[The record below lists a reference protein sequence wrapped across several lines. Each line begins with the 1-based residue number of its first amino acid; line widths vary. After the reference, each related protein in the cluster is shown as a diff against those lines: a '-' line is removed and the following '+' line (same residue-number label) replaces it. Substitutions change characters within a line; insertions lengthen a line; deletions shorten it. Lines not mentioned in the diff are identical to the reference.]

1 MTDPLSFIARRL
13 VDASSFREE
22 LAQFVTWL
30 VAKRYAPFVVEQHV
44 RRMDF
49 ILLLA
54 DCFSPTRAAAR

>member
-22 LAQFVTWL
+22 LAQFATWL
-30 VAKRYAPFVVEQHV
+30 VAERYAPFVVEQHV

-49 ILLLA
+49 I
-54 DCFSPTRAAAR
+54 